1 MFNTIIAGPGL
12 STVAASVLP
21 TSSGMLVWDGT
32 NRKINIVDP
41 NYPSMQNSIY
51 PTSQMVSLDPEV
63 LFVLEWA
70 KKKMREEQSIA
81 ALMKKHPGLKDL
93 HEKYEVMLALVKEHK

>member
-12 STVAASVLP
+12 ITNASSVTP

-41 NYPSMQNSIY
+41 NYPTLQNSIY
-51 PTSQMVSLDPEV
+51 PSSQMVSLDPEV
-63 LFVLEWA
+63 LNVMQWA
-70 KKKMREEQSIA
+70 KKKMIEDQSIA
-81 ALMKKHPGLKDL
+81 ALMEQHPGLKDL
-93 HEKYEVMLALVKEHK
+93 KEKYEVMLALVQEHK